1 MCMYNKRIAIKKI
14 LEKEF
19 TVYNIGILEKT
30 APLSLPFVILKMTG
44 ERRAMRSCF
53 ITFSVFIYAPIKSPF
68 ILDESEKK
76 VRKLLHKK
84 RIESDEGAFFVEC
97 TGSSLDF
104 INAEFNAKMGAVGK
118 VIEFKIPVLDQ

>member
-1 MCMYNKRIAIKKI
+1 MCNKRIAIKKV
-14 LEKEF
+14 LAKEF

-30 APLSLPFVILKMTG
+30 ALLSLPFVILEMTG

-84 RIESDEGAFFVEC
+84 RIETGGVAFWVEC
-97 TGSSLDF
+97 VASSADF
-104 INAEFNAKMGAVGK
+104 VSEKIQAVGK
-118 VIEFKIPVLDQ
+118 ILEFKIPSF